1 VSRVFA
7 KGFICH
13 LNCKTIF
20 NEIFNAPLKGD
31 CMMNQDFKPV
41 FVKKDPDFNAW
52 FTAFFLKNHIDPF
65 AYPSKVGA
73 REQIEFMVYP
83 ENEERYYPCSDK
95 MFYSIMSRQYPVYLK
110 NQYEQVL
117 YRILSLIDKFIDSK
131 YDTVFL
137 KELIKIK
144 YEDEINTG
152 LLMPSRLEKRLY
164 KIVLTRTHIENPY
177 SSEKKASNLN
187 ISKFLN
193 SQTFQKALNQIDGSL
208 NRIKN
213 YSLFELREKIKEI
226 EFQRLLTLMAHKH
239 LWSSENT
246 KIGTLNKI
254 KSMLKTPV
262 KGNGLSSLLSLV
274 KLKKQKI
281 LWLAN
286 EAGEIVVDLM
296 VIKFLAELG
305 HTIILAVKDAPF
317 FTKVCLA
324 DIRTDPVLIKQLEN
338 ANFIHEKII
347 SKNTLVERL
356 KHEKHI
362 HVVSDGTRE
371 KLNLLLVST
380 TFSRIFKEVDY
391 VISRG
396 WTQKEILINSHFNF
410 TQNIINISCEKE
422 ILIVAHKP
430 RHPDVIKFSHGQL
443 EEKANK
449 IIKEMKSE
457 KNKGMTIMFYSGII
471 GSIPGK
477 IDVAKKIMTTFIDYL
492 KSQSASLFII
502 NPSLYYEPG
511 MDADDL
517 MYMWEIVQEST
528 YIDIWRFQTSE
539 DITKSFSIMK
549 QKVPPEWIGKDSTY
563 STGCTKEM
571 KIAQEVQKKNFEM
584 QLIGPSLNKFMR
596 RNEYGVGS
604 MYDQRLAEL

>member
-7 KGFICH
+7 KGFIGH

-20 NEIFNAPLKGD
+20 NEIFYAPLKGD

-65 AYPSKVGA
+65 AYPTKVGA
-73 REQIEFMVYP
+73 IEQVEFMVYP

-95 MFYSIMSRQYPVYLK
+95 MFHSIMSRQYPVYLK

-117 YRILSLIDKFIDSK
+117 YRILSLIDKFIESK

-164 KIVLTRTHIENPY
+164 KIFLTRTHIENPY
-177 SSEKKASNLN
+177 SSEKRAANRN

-226 EFQRLLTLMAHKH
+226 EFQRLLTLMAQEH
-239 LWSSENT
+239 LWSSENI
-246 KIGTLNKI
+246 KIGTLNNI
-254 KSMLKTPV
+254 KNMMKTPV

-324 DIRTDPVLIKQLEN
+324 DIRTDSVLIKQLEN

-396 WTQKEILINSHFNF
+396 KTQKEILIDSHFNF

-430 RHPDVIKFSHGQL
+430 RHPEVIKFSHGQL
-443 EEKANK
+443 EVKANK
-449 IIKEMKSE
+449 IIKQMKSE

-539 DITKSFSIMK
+539 DITQSFSIMK